1 MTAVIA
7 LVSVGLLVG
16 LIGSL
21 WLRRGDVEINGESGS
36 MLLGVVF
43 CFIAV
48 VLILVAAGKLG
59 A

>member
-1 MTAVIA
+1 MTGVIA

-21 WLRRGDVEINGESGS
+21 WLRRGDIEISGESGS

-43 CFIAV
+43 CFVAV